1 MSEFS
6 ATESAVCYRIT
17 ARNAVETFDHPISIA
32 DMKKFARVNG
42 VNNFHAY
49 SDGVEL
55 SETSFP
61 VSGNLEIR
69 EYSAP
74 KQ

>member
-1 MSEFS
+1 MSEFN
-6 ATESAVCYRIT
+6 ATESAVCYTIA
-17 ARNAVETFDHPISIA
+17 ARGLVETFDHPISVA

-49 SDGVEL
+49 SNGIEL
-55 SETSFP
+55 NESSFP